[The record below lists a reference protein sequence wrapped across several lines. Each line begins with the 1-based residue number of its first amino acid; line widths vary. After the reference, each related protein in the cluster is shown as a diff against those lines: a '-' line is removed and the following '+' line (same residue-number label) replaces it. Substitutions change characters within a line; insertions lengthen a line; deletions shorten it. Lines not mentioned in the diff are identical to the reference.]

1 MDHRSAGELLGPYAL
16 DACDKAETAA
26 IEAHVRDCVTCQDDV
41 AEIREAS
48 GWLGV
53 FEAAI
58 PAEWLRAAILREA
71 ATDQSRTIDRRAGVG
86 DRRAGGQASIRS

>member
-1 MDHRSAGELLGPYAL
+1 MDHRAANELLGPYAL

-26 IEAHVRDCVTCQDDV
+26 IEAHVLDCVTCQRDV
-41 AEIREAS
+41 AEIHEAS

-53 FEAAI
+53 FETAI

-71 ATDQSRTIDRRAGVG
+71 ATDDRGRIDRRAGVG
-86 DRRAGGQASIRS
+86 DRRATRS